1 MIFSELYSAYY
12 NAVAAILKAAIDHP
26 LQGEELREIVRQ
38 HAFGESILQVEP
50 ALREG
55 RWQLLRPD
63 GTTPVRKEPSMPLTL
78 LQKRWLKAISLD
90 PRIRLFQEE
99 SLDLPGLS
107 QVEPLF
113 TPKDYVIFD
122 RYLDGDAYEDET
134 YQANFRLL
142 VDAIHCQY
150 PVSIEMESGKGKR
163 VSTVLLP
170 MYLEYSE
177 KDDKFRLVALGRR
190 SRVTVNLGRIRKCE
204 RSRKAYRF
212 FSAKEVV
219 MQEGAAWQ
227 NREMLQ
233 KEAARQPE
241 SVIFELEDRRNAM
254 ERVLLHFAHLQKQA
268 ERLSASRYRVTLC
281 YDKEDETEILIRILS
296 FGPMVKVVAPQHFV
310 DLVKERLCR
319 QKSWGH

>member
-55 RWQLLRPD
+55 RWQLLGPD
-63 GTTPVRKEPSMPLTL
+63 GTTPIRKEPSMPLTL

-99 SLDLPGLS
+99 PLDLPGLS

-134 YQANFRLL
+134 YRANFRLL

-150 PVSIEMESGKGKR
+150 PVSIEMESGKGGR
-163 VSTVLLP
+163 VHTVLLP
-170 MYLEYSE
+170 RYLEYSE
-177 KDDKFRLVALGRR
+177 KDDKFRLVGSGRR

-204 RSRKAYRF
+204 KYRKVYGA
-212 FSAKEVV
+212 FSTKPTGE
-219 MQEGAAWQ
+219 AALQ
-227 NREMLQ
+227 REMPFQ
-233 KEAARQPE
+233 AEAAPRTE
-241 SVIFELEDRRNAM
+241 NVTFELTDQRNAL
-254 ERVLLHFAHLQKQA
+254 ERVLLHFAHLEKRA
-268 ERLSASRYRVTLC
+268 EELGGNRYRVTID
-281 YDKEDETEILIRILS
+281 YDREDETEILIRILS
-296 FGPMVKVVAPQHFV
+296 FGPMVKVVAPRHFV
-310 DLVKERLCR
+310 ELIKERLR
-319 QKSWGH
+319 SQKSWER